1 MRYTDH
7 LRRSIDR
14 LNSDEWARL
23 LVAAPDAPPAPKTV
37 LVLCPCCRLTV
48 AVDLVATVHPV
59 AAEPHAVPDVA
70 ADTGI
75 ELAALTHADLLV

>member
-7 LRRSIDR
+7 LRRTIDR
-14 LNSDEWARL
+14 LNSDEWERL
-23 LVAAPDAPPAPKTV
+23 LVAAPDTPPSPKTV
-37 LVLCPCCRLTV
+37 LVLCPCCRMTV

-59 AAEPHAVPDVA
+59 VAEPLAEPDVA
-70 ADTGI
+70 ADTQI